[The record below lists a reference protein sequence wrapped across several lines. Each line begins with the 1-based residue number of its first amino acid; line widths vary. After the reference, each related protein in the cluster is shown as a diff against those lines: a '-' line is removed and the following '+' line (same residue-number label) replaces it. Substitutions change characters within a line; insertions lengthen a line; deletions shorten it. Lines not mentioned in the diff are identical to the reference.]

1 MSTPNFMTIFFGPLN
16 ETACT
21 YFLFVS
27 MIFFVVLILAL
38 FLEIVW
44 IVKNF
49 KHINISS
56 FTRGILLLFNI
67 LIGYFLNRLFY
78 SICTKSL

>member
-1 MSTPNFMTIFFGPLN
+1 MSNLNLMKTLFSPLN
-16 ETACT
+16 ENACA

-27 MIFFVVLILAL
+27 MIFFIVLIITL

-44 IVKNF
+44 VFKNF

-78 SICTKSL
+78 SMCTKSL